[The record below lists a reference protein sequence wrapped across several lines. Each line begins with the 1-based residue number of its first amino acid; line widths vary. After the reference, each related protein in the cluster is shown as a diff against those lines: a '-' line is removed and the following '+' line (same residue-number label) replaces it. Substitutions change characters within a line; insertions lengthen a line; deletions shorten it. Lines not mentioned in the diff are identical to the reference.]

1 MKDKKFAFFL
11 SLIYF
16 IFTFIFFIAFDTII
30 KFLFINNE
38 FQNNLLENKE
48 WIYLTLTTLII
59 FIFTIFILKNY
70 RENLENLEELLDKT
84 PIAIIV
90 SNEDGRVL
98 LINKSFKQL
107 TEYTLEDINSI
118 EKITTKIFGSN
129 TKLIKK
135 SIKLLYLRNKTQDN
149 GEFEILKKNGDKITL
164 NFKTSPFR
172 TINNKKTL
180 ITTAID
186 VTGEKEQ
193 HKLLMQELKMSAMDE
208 ILQNISHQWRQ
219 PLSSISTVSTALR
232 LQNDLGQTS
241 YKDIDNTMEIIN
253 NSAQYLSKTIEDFRG
268 FFKPDQKKTHFSINE
283 IFDKSLQVIGNSFEK
298 DSIKFDADIKD
309 FKIYNYSNALLQVM
323 LNIFNNSKDSFN
335 KNKATNRVIF
345 IEAYTNEYNLIIQI
359 KDTAGGIPTKILNK
373 VFEPYFTTKHQSVG
387 TGMGLY
393 MSQEMITK
401 HMGGKIWVDNKM
413 FTYNSQSY
421 TGAVFTISLP
431 ISTI

>member
-16 IFTFIFFIAFDTII
+16 IFTFLFFIFFDATIE
-30 KFLFINNE
+30 FLVR
-38 FQNNLLENKE
+38 NKE
-48 WIYLTLTTLII
+48 YQDFLLKNDEWLYLILVTPLIYFFTLY
-59 FIFTIFILKNY
+59 ILKNY
-70 RENLENLEELLDKT
+70 RENLENLEDLLDKT

-90 SNEDGRVL
+90 FNEEGKVL
-98 LINKSFKQL
+98 LINKSFKKL
-107 TEYTLEDINSI
+107 TGFSLEDINTI
-118 EKITTKIFGSN
+118 EKIATKIFGEN
-129 TKLIKK
+129 TKIVQKAIK
-135 SIKLLYLRNKTQDN
+135 SLYSKNKTHES
-149 GEFEILKKNGDKITL
+149 GEFEINKKNGERITL

-172 TINNKKTL
+172 NINNKKTI
-180 ITTAID
+180 ITTVTD
-186 VTGEKEQ
+186 VTKKEKEN
-193 HKLLMQELKMSAMDE
+193 KLLMQELKMSAMDE

-268 FFKPDQKKTHFSINE
+268 FFKPDQKKTHFYIND
-283 IFDKSLQVIGNSFEK
+283 IYNKSLQVIGNSFEK
-298 DSIKFDADIKD
+298 DSINFITDIKE

-323 LNIFNNSKDSFN
+323 INIFNNSKDSFN
-335 KNKATNRVIF
+335 KNQTTDKIIF
-345 IEAYTNEYNLIIQI
+345 IETYNNEYNLIIQI

-413 FTYNSQSY
+413 FTYNNKTY

-431 ISTI
+431 LSTI

>member
-30 KFLFINNE
+30 EFLFTNNE

-48 WIYLTLTTLII
+48 WIYLTLTTPII

-283 IFDKSLQVIGNSFEK
+283 IFDKSLQIIGNSFEK
-298 DSIKFDADIKD
+298 DSIKFDTDIKE

-335 KNKATNRVIF
+335 KNKVTNRVIF

-413 FTYNSQSY
+413 FTYNSKSY